1 MRWLIATLIIFGF
14 IEVGLLIWV
23 GQAIG
28 PWWVLLVIFL
38 TGVLG
43 IYVVKKEGKGAWLA
57 IQEATRSGRFPL
69 EHLLDGLCILLGG
82 VLLLSPG
89 FIADLLGII
98 FIIPFTRKPLKS
110 ILEKLLK
117 FLLVRRVTVL
127 RR

>member
-57 IQEATRSGRFPL
+57 IQQAIRSGRFPL

-117 FLLVRRVTVL
+117 FLLVKRVTVL

>member
-43 IYVVKKEGKGAWLA
+43 IYVVRKEGKGAWLA
-57 IQEATRSGRFPL
+57 IQQATRNGRFPL

-117 FLLVRRVTVL
+117 FLLVKRVTVL

>member
-57 IQEATRSGRFPL
+57 IQQAIRSGRFPL

-98 FIIPFTRKPLKS
+98 FIIPFTRKPLKN

-117 FLLVRRVTVL
+117 FLLVKRVTVL